1 MVFLSG
7 REALLQKAS
16 YHISMLQEVLYTSK
30 YAVPLLCEKIWTQ
43 THAQTL
49 TLLPVCMAYVYV
61 QF

>member
-1 MVFLSG
+1 
-7 REALLQKAS
+7 
-16 YHISMLQEVLYTSK
+16 MLQEVLYTSK